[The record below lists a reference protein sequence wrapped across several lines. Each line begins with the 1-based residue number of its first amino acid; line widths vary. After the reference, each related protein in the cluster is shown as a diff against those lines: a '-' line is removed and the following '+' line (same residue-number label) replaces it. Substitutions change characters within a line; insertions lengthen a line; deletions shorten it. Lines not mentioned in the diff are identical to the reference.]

1 MRRATRVA
9 AAGYW
14 PEAEA
19 RSMVTLDFDSRHRRR
34 LRLAADDGEPLVLDL
49 AQTTVLRDGD
59 GLQTEDGDWI
69 GVRAAPES
77 LLDITAAEDQAL
89 VRIAWHLGNRH
100 LPTQILDG
108 RLRIRDD
115 HVIAAMLAG
124 LGARVESV
132 SAPFDP
138 ESGAYQHAHGD
149 GRDPE

>member
-14 PEAEA
+14 PESEA
-19 RSMVTLDFDSRHRRR
+19 RAMVTLDFDSRHRRR
-34 LRLAADDGEPLVLDL
+34 LRLVADDGEPVVLDL
-49 AQTTVLRDGD
+49 AQTAVLRDGD
-59 GLQTEDGDWI
+59 GLQTEDGGWI
-69 GVRAAPES
+69 RVRAAPES
-77 LLDITAAEDQAL
+77 LLDITAAEDLAL

-100 LPTQILDG
+100 LPTQIIDG

-115 HVIAAMLAG
+115 HVIRAMLAG

-132 SAPFDP
+132 NAPFDP